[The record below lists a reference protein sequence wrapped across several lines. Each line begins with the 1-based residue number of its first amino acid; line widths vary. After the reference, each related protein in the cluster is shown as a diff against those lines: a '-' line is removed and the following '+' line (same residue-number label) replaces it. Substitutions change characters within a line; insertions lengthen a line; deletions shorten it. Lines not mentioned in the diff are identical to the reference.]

1 MILINFLKFHL
12 LIFSIMNDI
21 IIFRG
26 GIVIGIKCMV
36 YKKNNNSLIISINN
50 YECIIQNN
58 DILISIDNKL
68 VYKYFDSLYRII
80 DDWQKEYIDTRIID
94 GDSWKLSIT
103 YMDGSKQEYYGK
115 SSYPTNFEAFERLNQ
130 QLISEVQNG

>member
-26 GIVIGIKCMV
+26 GIVIGIKCMI
-36 YKKNNNSLIISINN
+36 YKNNNNSLIISINN

>member
-26 GIVIGIKCMV
+26 GIVIGIKCMI
-36 YKKNNNSLIISINN
+36 YKNNNNSLIISINN

-80 DDWQKEYIDTRIID
+80 DDWQKEYIDTKIID

-103 YMDGSKQEYYGK
+103 YVNGRKREYYGK
-115 SSYPTNFEAFERLNQ
+115 SSYPTNFEAFERINRE
-130 QLISEVQNG
+130 LIDEVRNE

>member
-26 GIVIGIKCMV
+26 GIVIGIKCMI
-36 YKKNNNSLIISINN
+36 YKNNNNSLIISINN
-50 YECIIQNN
+50 YECIIKNN

>member
-1 MILINFLKFHL
+1 M
-12 LIFSIMNDI
+12 
-21 IIFRG
+21 
-26 GIVIGIKCMV
+26 IGIKCMI
-36 YKKNNNSLIISINN
+36 YKNNNNSLIISINN
-50 YECIIQNN
+50 YECIIKNN